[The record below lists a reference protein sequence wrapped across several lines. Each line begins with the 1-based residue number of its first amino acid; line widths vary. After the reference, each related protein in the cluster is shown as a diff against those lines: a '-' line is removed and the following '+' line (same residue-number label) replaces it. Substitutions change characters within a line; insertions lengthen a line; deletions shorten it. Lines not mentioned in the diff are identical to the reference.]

1 MDAQAQLRYY
11 KGSPQK
17 VRLVANAVRGRGVAK
32 ALAVLKLTN
41 KRCARDLEKL
51 LRSAVANLEQKSP
64 GIDAGKLVLRSITV
78 DKAAAP
84 RGQGRRV
91 RAASMGRRYLEKHR
105 YSHVTVQV
113 AEREE

>member
-1 MDAQAQLRYY
+1 MDAEAQLRYY
-11 KGSPQK
+11 RSSPQK
-17 VRLVANAVRGRGVAK
+17 VRLVANAVRGKGVAK

-64 GIDAGKLVLRSITV
+64 GLDAGKLVLRSITV
-78 DKAAAP
+78 DKAP
-84 RGQGRRV
+84 GLKRFH
-91 RAASMGRRYLEKHR
+91 AASMGRQFPRVHR
-105 YSHVTVQV
+105 YCHVTVQV